1 LPSLYELTPQPFDP
15 VNGTA
20 AVDGI
25 LEDIAQEE
33 KEIEEHKA
41 GGPPFKRTKTSTS
54 SKEESKAVVRKRQ
67 VKAAKDIAAT
77 CQWVLRQLETGRIR
91 RSFDD
96 EFTQNHFADTHL
108 TNVEVK
114 WLEDH
119 NSLEKVLSISS
130 LAYASA
136 PKWEAFPKSTL
147 SDEDLK
153 RIEEEKVKHIKAI
166 ADANEWGRSLLVRI
180 GENAGDRPI
189 IEIGKGGAAWIGEQ
203 LSKKRN
209 KSTATKK
216 KAGAAAAAAA
226 APPPPPPTSGAV
238 AAPAPVVRT
247 VADDNRCAVE
257 ECIEKSINGICTE
270 AECASRHFCD
280 LHQSH
285 NSHSNHRLRVPQ
297 VRTDEIIYTYY
308 HYMFLYYLT
317 II

>member
-1 LPSLYELTPQPFDP
+1 MPPLYELTPQPFDP
-15 VNGTA
+15 VNDTA
-20 AVDGI
+20 AVGGI
-25 LEDIAQEE
+25 LEDIAQED
-33 KEIEEHKA
+33 KEMEEHKA
-41 GGPPFKRTKTSTS
+41 GGPPFKREKTYATS
-54 SKEESKAVVRKRQ
+54 KDESKAVVRKRQ

-77 CQWVLRQLETGRIR
+77 CQWVLRQLDNGRIR

-96 EFTQNHFADTHL
+96 EFTENHFADTHL

-147 SDEDLK
+147 SVEDLK
-153 RIEEEKVKHIKAI
+153 RIEEEKVKHMKAI
-166 ADANEWGRSLLVRI
+166 AEADELGRSLLVRI

-189 IEIGKGGAAWIGEQ
+189 IDIGKGGTAWIAEQ

-216 KAGAAAAAAA
+216 KAGPAIAAAAAVETAA
-226 APPPPPPTSGAV
+226 ATGTAATSAVPPTV
-238 AAPAPVVRT
+238 AE
-247 VADDNRCAVE
+247 DNRCAVE
-257 ECIEKSINGICTE
+257 ECIESSIAGVCTD
-270 AECASRHFCD
+270 ANCAGRHFCD
-280 LHQSH
+280 LHLCH

-297 VRTDEIIYTYY
+297 VSTDGIIFKCNHNFIT
-308 HYMFLYYLT
+308 
-317 II
+317 

>member
-1 LPSLYELTPQPFDP
+1 MPSLYELNPQPFDP

-25 LEDIAQEE
+25 LEDIAQED

-41 GGPPFKRTKTSTS
+41 GGPPFKRTKTYTTS
-54 SKEESKAVVRKRQ
+54 KDESKAVVRKRQ

-153 RIEEEKVKHIKAI
+153 RIEEEKVKHMKAI
-166 ADANEWGRSLLVRI
+166 ADADEWGRSLLVRI

-216 KAGAAAAAAA
+216 KAGAAAVA
-226 APPPPPPTSGAV
+226 APPPPGVGAVAV
-238 AAPAPVVRT
+238 AAPTRAPAPVART

-257 ECIEKSINGICTE
+257 ECIEKSIINGICTE

-297 VRTDEIIYTYY
+297 VSTDEIIYTY
-308 HYMFLYYLT
+308 FS
-317 II
+317 I